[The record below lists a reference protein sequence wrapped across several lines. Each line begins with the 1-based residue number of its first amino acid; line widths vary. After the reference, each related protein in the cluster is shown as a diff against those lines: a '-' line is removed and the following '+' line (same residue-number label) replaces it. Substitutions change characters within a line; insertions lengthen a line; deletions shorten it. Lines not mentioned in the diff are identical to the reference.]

1 MTGTDPVAHPAGAAA
16 GAADGPVV
24 SVVVI
29 TYNNAADIGRALRS
43 VHDSTARHP
52 REVVVLD
59 NASADD
65 TLSRVAELGGC
76 RLLASRA
83 NLGFARGCNAAALS
97 ARGRYVLLVNPD
109 AVLHPDAIDA
119 AVDFAE
125 AHPQAGP
132 VGGRTLRPDG
142 SLDPRSCWGR
152 QTLWS
157 TACFATGL
165 STAFRGSRLFD
176 PEALGGWERDSVREV
191 GTVTG
196 YFLLLRRADWV
207 RLGGLDPTFFMYGD
221 DVDLSERARRLG
233 LRPTV
238 TPDAVSE
245 HEAGASST
253 GEDRTVMLL
262 RGRRTLMVKSWTRT
276 RTAAGLALLRAGVFL
291 RATAA
296 RDPRWRAAWDR
307 RAEWVVPYP
316 PVRVPAAD
324 DVATLSEVG

>member
-1 MTGTDPVAHPAGAAA
+1 MTAPAGAPGTA
-16 GAADGPVV
+16 GAGTADRPMV
-24 SVVVI
+24 SVVVV
-29 TYNNAADIGRALRS
+29 TYNNAADIARGLRS
-43 VHDSTARHP
+43 VHAGTARHP

-65 TLSRVAELGGC
+65 TVDRVRAVGGC
-76 RLLASRA
+76 RLLASPV
-83 NLGFARGCNAAALS
+83 NLGFARGCNAAARS

-109 AVLHPDAIDA
+109 AVLHPGAIDA

-125 AHPQAGP
+125 AHPEAGP
-132 VGGRTLRPDG
+132 VGGRTLHPDG

-157 TACFATGL
+157 TFCFATGL
-165 STAFRGSRLFD
+165 STAFRGSTRFD
-176 PEALGGWERDSVREV
+176 PEALGGWQRDSVREV

-196 YFLLLRRADWV
+196 YFLLLRHSAWIQ
-207 RLGGLDPTFFMYGD
+207 LGGLDPAFFMYGD

-262 RGRRTLMVKSWTRT
+262 RGRRTLMAKSWGRP
-276 RTAAGLALLRAGVFL
+276 RAALGLALLYAGVRL
-291 RATAA
+291 RSVAA
-296 RDPRWRAAWDR
+296 GDPRWPAAWRR
-307 RAEWVVPYP
+307 RAEWARPYP
-316 PVRVPAAD
+316 PVPVSAAAD
-324 DVATLSEVG
+324 AAALAELT

>member
-1 MTGTDPVAHPAGAAA
+1 MTAAQ
-16 GAADGPVV
+16 DGPVV
-24 SVVVI
+24 SVVIV
-29 TYNNAADIGRALRS
+29 TYNNGADIGRALRS
-43 VHDSTARHP
+43 VHAATARHP

-65 TLSRVAELGGC
+65 TVERVAEAGGC
-76 RLLASRA
+76 RVLASPV
-83 NLGFARGCNAAALS
+83 NLGFARGCNAAAHT

-132 VGGRTLRPDG
+132 VGGRTLHPDG

-165 STAFRGSRLFD
+165 STALRGSPIFD

-196 YFLLLRRADWV
+196 YFLLLRRADWL

-221 DVDLSERARRLG
+221 DVDLSERARRIG

-253 GEDRTVMLL
+253 SEDRTVMLL
-262 RGRRTLMVKSWTRT
+262 RGRRTLMVTSWARP
-276 RTAAGLALLRAGVFL
+276 RAAAGLALLRAGVLL
-291 RATAA
+291 RSAA
-296 RDPRWRAAWDR
+296 AGDPRWRAAWRR
-307 RAEWVVPYP
+307 RAEWTAPYP
-316 PVRVPAAD
+316 PVHVSAAD
-324 DVATLSEVG
+324 DAATLTPIPDPAQ